1 MWHDL
6 KGGAT
11 STRQKLTRQM
21 FTNNIISSKV
31 ETRKISARQFLV
43 LFKNISYLHLT
54 QGPSAREHRFE
65 QCQAF
70 GNRASRTYLRPK

>member
-11 STRQKLTRQM
+11 STRQMSIRQ
-21 FTNNIISSKV
+21 
-31 ETRKISARQFLV
+31 ISARQFLV
-43 LFKNISYLHLT
+43 LFKNTSYLHLS
-54 QGPSAREHRFE
+54 QGLGDGEHRSE

-70 GNRASRTYLRPK
+70 GNRTSRT

>member
-6 KGGAT
+6 KVGAT
-11 STRQKLTRQM
+11 STRQMSIRQM
-21 FTNNIISSKV
+21 SI
-31 ETRKISARQFLV
+31 RQISARQFLV
-43 LFKNISYLHLT
+43 LFKNTSYLPRT

-70 GNRASRTYLRPK
+70 RNRAFRT